1 MWGARNGSFRLPL
14 AHSRRD
20 AGTVERDGLDVS
32 KWASPDAT
40 PLLAGLLVPLGV
52 ALRSM
57 LAESEAKIASA
68 APAEKARLQER
79 AEVLREWLTLKSTSR
94 SP

>member
-1 MWGARNGSFRLPL
+1 
-14 AHSRRD
+14 
-20 AGTVERDGLDVS
+20 
-32 KWASPDAT
+32 
-40 PLLAGLLVPLGV
+40 
-52 ALRSM
+52 M